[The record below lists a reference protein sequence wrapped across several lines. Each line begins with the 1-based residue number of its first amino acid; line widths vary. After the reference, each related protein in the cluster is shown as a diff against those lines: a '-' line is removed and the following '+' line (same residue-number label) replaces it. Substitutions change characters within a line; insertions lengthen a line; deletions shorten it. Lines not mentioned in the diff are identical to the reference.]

1 MVTLLLGNSVSFAA
15 GMQQTATNLFTEK
28 IQKLNGPIF
37 VFGASGFIGVNL
49 FDQLAKAR
57 LAIGKTDV
65 YALTHDATK
74 AWRLKLLD
82 VPTENIVHC
91 DILSDASVKAVFARY
106 QPKTVF
112 NLAAYGAYSKQKNV
126 GLTYETNVL
135 GTVNILENCTPDM
148 PYIHAGSSSEYG
160 FNCTAP
166 KETDRVEPNSH
177 YAVSK
182 VSAAYLL
189 EYYAKLHN
197 LSTLNLRLYSI
208 YGGWEEPDRLVP
220 RLVEEARKGTLPPL
234 VSPDISRDF
243 VYIDDCVE
251 AFIDAALS
259 VRPAISGRSYNIAT
273 GRKTTMRELVEVTR
287 QTFGLQQEPVWGSM
301 ANRNWDL
308 ADWYGDATAAQ
319 TDLGWT
325 AKTELAAG
333 LQKTADWQVAHQ
345 YEARVIP
352 AFKTPSLNPV
362 ISPII
367 ACYRDAQA
375 IPYMY
380 ERLVKTFNDMKVR
393 YEIIFVNDNSPDNTD
408 EVLAEICA
416 KDPNVMAIK
425 HSRNF
430 GSQSAFLSGMEISTG
445 DAVVLMDG
453 DLQDPPEIIPS
464 FYDKWI
470 AGFDVVY
477 GVRVQREMAPHV
489 HFFYKSFYRLFKKTA
504 YIDIPVDAGD
514 FSMIDRKVVRELVAL
529 PETEQF
535 LRGLRAWVGFKQTG
549 VDYVRPERMFGVS
562 TNNWTKNIWWAKKA
576 IFSFSFAPLEAM
588 SYAGFALT
596 GLSILGIIIQ
606 IIARFVLP
614 NPPVGFTTVIILVL
628 FFGGLNLLAISFLGE
643 YISKI
648 FEETKKR
655 PKFIRTMVRKGDRIY
670 NTSDKIAEL
679 IARRKR

>member
-1 MVTLLLGNSVSFAA
+1 
-15 GMQQTATNLFTEK
+15 MQPKTHPYNEK
-28 IQKLNGPIF
+28 IRQLKGPIF
-37 VFGASGFIGVNL
+37 VFGASGFIGTNL
-49 FDQLAKAR
+49 FNDLFQARPAK
-57 LAIGKTDV
+57 DV

-82 VPTENIVHC
+82 VPPENIVHC
-91 DILSDASVKAVFARY
+91 DILSDNSVKEVFEKYKPR
-106 QPKTVF
+106 TLF

-126 GLTYETNVL
+126 NLIYETNVI

-148 PYIHAGSSSEYG
+148 VYIHAGSSSEYG

-166 KETDRVEPNSH
+166 KETDPVEPNSH

-182 VSAAYLL
+182 VSAAYTLD
-189 EYYAKLHN
+189 YYAKVHELN
-197 LSTLNLRLYSI
+197 TLNLRLYSI
-208 YGGWEEPDRLVP
+208 YGGWEEPDRLIP
-220 RLVEEARKGTLPPL
+220 RLVEEARRGDLPPL

-251 AFIDAALS
+251 AFVDAALN
-259 VRPAISGRSYNIAT
+259 VGPAIRGRSYNIAT
-273 GRKTTMRELVEVTR
+273 GRKTTMRELVDLTIAE
-287 QTFGLQQEPVWGSM
+287 FGIPKTPQWGSM
-301 ANRNWDL
+301 TNRNWDL
-308 ADWYGDATAAQ
+308 SDWYGDPSAANA
-319 TDLGWT
+319 DLGWEARTPLQEGLRLT
-325 AKTELAAG
+325 ANWQAG
-333 LQKTADWQVAHQ
+333 LD
-345 YEARVIP
+345 YENRVIP
-352 AFKTPSLNPV
+352 AFKTPTLNPV

-380 ERLVKTFNDMKVR
+380 ERLVKTFNEMKVR

-408 EVLAEICA
+408 EVLAAICA
-416 KDPNVMAIK
+416 KDPNVIAIK

-430 GSQSAFLSGMEISTG
+430 GSQAAFLSGMEIASG

-453 DLQDPPEIIPS
+453 DLQDPPEVIPR
-464 FYDKWI
+464 FYEKWME
-470 AGFDVVY
+470 GNDVVY
-477 GVRVQREMAPHV
+477 GIRVQREMAPHV
-489 HFFYKSFYRLFKKTA
+489 HFFYRTFYRLFRKMS
-504 YIDIPVDAGD
+504 YINIPVDAGD
-514 FSMIDRKVVRELVAL
+514 FSIIDRKVVRELVSL

-588 SYAGFALT
+588 SYAGFLLT
-596 GLSILGIIIQ
+596 GLSILGIFWQ
-606 IIARFVLP
+606 ILAKFVFYPETPAGLS
-614 NPPVGFTTVIILVL
+614 TVIILVML
-628 FFGGLNLLAISFLGE
+628 FGGINLLGISFLGE

-655 PKFIRTMVRKGDRIY
+655 PKFIRTQVRKGSQVYR
-670 NTSDKIAEL
+670 TSAEIKAL
-679 IARRKR
+679 VEQRKSK